1 MELMELLWKASP
13 ITLQRDEIDIEQ
25 NWVQFVGVALH
36 ISPSFTCGPFGEL
49 IAHPSNK
56 LDHFC
61 LAAFV
66 LCIFAYLPIV
76 PGLWPL
82 EHDS

>member
-1 MELMELLWKASP
+1 MELLRKASP

-49 IAHPSNK
+49 IAK

-61 LAAFV
+61 FLF
-66 LCIFAYLPIV
+66 CWHIFAYLPNV
-76 PGLWPL
+76 PGLWPV
-82 EHDS
+82 EDDG